1 VADGEHVITALVD
14 YSGQPDVVLDASFT
28 VENGGTSAPVLW
40 VSTGDEQHPTTDTTA
55 VADTTTTSAGAVT
68 DDEDEGGGLSMLGG
82 GGWAR
87 SWYHHGGIHIGLRT
101 DGVLTYTFGDHLGTV
116 ATTRQW
122 FLPYGTPRAG
132 SADTDI
138 GFTAQRLLPQGLIDL
153 RARQYDPV
161 TGRFTQPDTIIPDPA
176 NLTDPTGHIP
186 TPAHDG
192 TCHTG
197 ACSHNPNQ
205 GDTRNGFGVN
215 LSLSNQQI
223 YTGAEAALTQQGS
236 SPTSPTVPSTGPA
249 SAGQPA
255 PAPLNSPA
263 SPTPTAALKDPPP
276 TAAGPSSASSPRV
289 KPQLGLAMMQ
299 FRFAELKFA
308 SGCSDPY
315 GGSDMPK

>member
-1 VADGEHVITALVD
+1 MGRKAFHRSRSGRHCGCDVLVRRPCHVRPLPPVRGQPALRLRWRQRRGRNPFDTTGVADGEYVITALVD

-186 TPAHDG
+186 TPATTAHA
-192 TCHTG
+192 T
-197 ACSHNPNQ
+197 
-205 GDTRNGFGVN
+205 
-215 LSLSNQQI
+215 
-223 YTGAEAALTQQGS
+223 
-236 SPTSPTVPSTGPA
+236 
-249 SAGQPA
+249 PA
-255 PAPLNSPA
+255 PAPT
-263 SPTPTAALKDPPP
+263 TPTRATPATDSGSTFPYP
-276 TAAGPSSASSPRV
+276 TSRSTPEPRLPSPSRDRRLPARPFRRLGRPR
-289 KPQLGLAMMQ
+289 P
-299 FRFAELKFA
+299 
-308 SGCSDPY
+308 
-315 GGSDMPK
+315 GSQHRRR